1 MIVLAGWSN
10 PIKGNILTATVDAEL
25 EFDSINPPP
34 DKIEEDDEGQL
45 PINTPHSG

>member
-10 PIKGNILTATVDAEL
+10 STKGKFLPVTVVAEL

-34 DKIEEDDEGQL
+34 DTIEEVDEGQ
-45 PINTPHSG
+45 

>member
-1 MIVLAGWSN
+1 MIVLAGQSN
-10 PIKGNILTATVDAEL
+10 LAKGKILPVTVDAEL

>member
-1 MIVLAGWSN
+1 LVLVINQGQ
-10 PIKGNILTATVDAEL
+10 ILPVPVDAEL